1 MSRRDQCVRE
11 EGLAWPRDAQWATH
25 VPQEPG
31 RQAGVSCAPVPC
43 LSWMPGDSGHQGVEY
58 TKGIVGCLLSPHM
71 EPADDSRPVVTVS
84 VLCLRPVQWG
94 ECGISL
100 LSHHISTRE
109 LWDLW
114 GSDFWVGVP
123 RCTDLSL
130 EE

>member
-1 MSRRDQCVRE
+1 MGE

-25 VPQEPG
+25 VPPEPG

-58 TKGIVGCLLSPHM
+58 TKGIVGCLLSLHM